1 MPAATPE
8 QAADM
13 VQRMQF
19 DVVFCASNLAGLN
32 WIELFQRV
40 RRKVGVFGLMLD
52 AYDPEAAPVF
62 SAGEG
67 QLLTKPMEDRGLDD
81 FLAGAEVRLAAARS

>member
-1 MPAATPE
+1 
-8 QAADM
+8 M

-19 DVVFCASNLAGLN
+19 DVVFCAANLAGLN

-52 AYDPEAAPVF
+52 AYDPEAGRIFTAV
-62 SAGEG
+62 
-67 QLLTKPMEDRGLDD
+67 K
-81 FLAGAEVRLAAARS
+81 ARCSRNRSKTVI

>member
-1 MPAATPE
+1 
-8 QAADM
+8 M

-19 DVVFCASNLAGLN
+19 DVVFCAANLSGLN

-52 AYDPEAAPVF
+52 AYDPEAGRVF
-62 SAGEG
+62 TAGEG
-67 QLLTKPMEDRGLDD
+67 QLLTKPIDDRDLED
-81 FLAGAEVRLAAARS
+81 FLAGAEVRLAAGRN